1 MASTVAQ
8 NISIRGAKDPT
19 AFPALS
25 GDTFY
30 HGTIAVIAGDTG
42 YIENFDTSTTGA
54 IPVVVE
60 NINGGYDQAGT
71 ASTGAGS
78 VVMGENLVTAWTDGL
93 IDSIPF
99 NSDLAITS
107 VGQIAYVKDNF
118 TLTIDPA
125 DGVMPFGVIT
135 KFYSSTKGEVK
146 IGSFA
151 TDGRYMFT
159 DTITA
164 SLTSNIYSVKNPIGK
179 TVVIKDWTI
188 SVVTGASSA
197 FATSAGIGATSTA
210 VATNLVATGAMALG
224 TAGGCYG
231 PGQTTNF
238 LNNIKWTSSE
248 WLTLSAS
255 SACSTGTSTLDAYIK
270 LRYEVR

>member
-1 MASTVAQ
+1 MATTAQ
-8 NISIRGAKDPT
+8 NISIRDCKDPT

-30 HGTIAVIAGDTG
+30 HGTIAVVAGDTG
-42 YIENFDTSTTGA
+42 YLENFDTSTTGA
-54 IPVVVE
+54 IPVIVD
-60 NINGGYDQAGT
+60 NINGGYDSAGT

-78 VVMGENLVTAWTDGL
+78 VSGGENLVTAYTDGL

-107 VGQIAYVKDNF
+107 VGQLAYAKDNF

-125 DGVMPFGVIT
+125 DGVFPVGIIT
-135 KFYSSTKGEVK
+135 KYYSSTKGEVK
-146 IGSFA
+146 WNSYA

-159 DTITA
+159 DTVTA
-164 SLTSNIYSVKNPIGK
+164 SLTSNIYSVKNPIGD
-179 TVVIKDWTI
+179 TVVIKDYQI
-188 SVVTGASSA
+188 YIATGASSA
-197 FATSAGIGATSTA
+197 FATSVGVAATSTTI
-210 VATNLVATGAMALG
+210 ATNLIATGGLALG
-224 TAGGCYG
+224 TAGVYG

-248 WLTLSAS
+248 WLTFSAS

-270 LRYEVR
+270 LRYEVL